1 MAAAKVEKQLVKL
14 LKSGLASKKAGDEL
28 NEILNTIFTKVTNPI
43 EQQKCCSAFVDV
55 ITNETL
61 SGVTAKSLLSSLVES
76 VGKLNPNAAKN
87 VCHYILQ
94 SIQPRLI
101 SFEEQATAVRVHLS
115 KIYENEQQWVEAAKI
130 LREIPLESGQ
140 KVYSV
145 DFKMDVYLKIARLY
159 LEDEDHVNA
168 EAYINRAALLQS
180 EVNNKE
186 LHVIYRVCSAKMQD
200 YRRKFGDAARRYIQ
214 LSYEP
219 ALHQDE
225 RLTSLKCALNC
236 AILSGAGQSR
246 SKQLA
251 TLYKDER
258 CQSLPT
264 YGILEKM
271 YLERIIR
278 ESEIKDF
285 AAMLPSHQKATT
297 SDGTSILDRAL
308 IEHNILSASK
318 LYMNITFEELGR
330 LLDIPPK
337 KAERVASKM
346 ISEGRMTGSIDQ
358 ISGIVHFSSCDL
370 LPNWDEQIR
379 GICYQVN
386 GIVEKINTY
395 HGDWIAKKTEVEMQM
410 T

>member
-1 MAAAKVEKQLVKL
+1 MEKHLVKL

-28 NEILNTIFTKVTNPI
+28 NEILNTIFTKITSPA
-43 EQQKCCSAFVDV
+43 EQQKCCSSFVDV

-61 SGVTAKSLLSSLVES
+61 SGVTAKSLLSSLVEN
-76 VGKLNPNAAKN
+76 VGKLDPSAGKN

-145 DFKMDVYLKIARLY
+145 DFKMEVYLKIARLY

-251 TLYKDER
+251 TL
-258 CQSLPT
+258 
-264 YGILEKM
+264 
-271 YLERIIR
+271 
-278 ESEIKDF
+278 
-285 AAMLPSHQKATT
+285 
-297 SDGTSILDRAL
+297 
-308 IEHNILSASK
+308 
-318 LYMNITFEELGR
+318 
-330 LLDIPPK
+330 
-337 KAERVASKM
+337 
-346 ISEGRMTGSIDQ
+346 
-358 ISGIVHFSSCDL
+358 
-370 LPNWDEQIR
+370 
-379 GICYQVN
+379 
-386 GIVEKINTY
+386 
-395 HGDWIAKKTEVEMQM
+395 
-410 T
+410 

>member
-1 MAAAKVEKQLVKL
+1 MAAAKVEKRLAKLV
-14 LKSGLASKKAGDEL
+14 KSGLASKKSGDEL
-28 NEILNTIFTKVTNPI
+28 SEILELILSKVSNPS
-43 EQQKCCSAFVDV
+43 EQQACCCGFVDV
-55 ITNETL
+55 VTNETL
-61 SGVTAKSLLSSLVES
+61 SGVTAKALLSNLVEN
-76 VGKLNPNAAKN
+76 VGKLNPAAAKA

-115 KIYENEQQWVEAAKI
+115 KMYETEQQWVEAAKV
-130 LREIPLESGQ
+130 LKEIPLESGQ

-145 DFKMDVYLKIARLY
+145 DFKMEVYLKIARLY

-180 EVNNKE
+180 EVTNKE

-219 ALHQDE
+219 ALHEEE

-258 CQSLPT
+258 CQSLPSF
-264 YGILEKM
+264 GILEKM

-285 AAMLPSHQKATT
+285 AAMLPSHQMATT

-318 LYMNITFEELGR
+318 LYTNITFEELGR
-330 LLDIPPK
+330 LLDITPK

-346 ISEGRMTGSIDQ
+346 ITEGRMTGSIDQ
-358 ISGIVHFSSCDL
+358 ISGIVHFNSCDL
-370 LPNWDEQIR
+370 LPNWDEQIK
-379 GICYQVN
+379 GICYHVN
-386 GIVEKINTY
+386 SIVEKINL
-395 HGDWIAKKTEVEMQM
+395 HHEDWIAKKSEVDMQ
-410 T
+410 TT